1 MDLYLEDL
9 EVGQVF
15 ESAGRT
21 ITNYDVMTYAGLTGD
36 FNELHTNDEYAA
48 ETPFGRRIAHGL
60 LISAIASG
68 LTQRLGIFNR
78 SSLALL
84 DFQWQFKAP
93 VFIGDTI
100 RFLLTIEDKRETS
113 KGDRGV
119 VTRRYEIL
127 NQKDDVVQVGKLVVM
142 MAKKPSE

>member
-1 MDLYLEDL
+1 M
-9 EVGQVF
+9 
-15 ESAGRT
+15 
-21 ITNYDVMTYAGLTGD
+21 
-36 FNELHTNDEYAA
+36 
-48 ETPFGRRIAHGL
+48 
-60 LISAIASG
+60 
-68 LTQRLGIFNR
+68 TQRLGIFNR